1 MSSASLDIKHQCLC
15 MGDPAPSKIRDPC
28 WEPDF
33 NQPTIL
39 NCLCQRQ
46 KQEDA
51 CVSVHSLSRVWLF
64 VTPGTVAHQILLSM
78 GFSRQEYWRGL
89 PCPPSGDLPNL
100 GSLMSPAYAGRFFS
114 IISTACW
121 SWNSNTLA
129 TWCKELIIWK
139 DPDAGKDWRQ
149 EEKGMT
155 EDEMVGWHHQL
166 NGHEFE

>member
-51 CVSVHSLSRVWLF
+51 RVSVHSLSRVWLF

-78 GFSRQEYWRGL
+78 GFSRQEYWSGL
-89 PCPPSGDLPNL
+89 ACPLPGDLPNRDQTCISWVSCIGRRVLYVYTIDYRSPSVSL
-100 GSLMSPAYAGRFFS
+100 GDWFQDPQRYQNPRMF
-114 IISTACW
+114 
-121 SWNSNTLA
+121 
-129 TWCKELIIWK
+129 LI
-139 DPDAGKDWRQ
+139 
-149 EEKGMT
+149 
-155 EDEMVGWHHQL
+155 
-166 NGHEFE
+166 